1 MNKLSLSDY
10 TITKDGKIIRNKT
23 QKEIKLQKNSKGY
36 LRAIIG
42 KKKYFV
48 HRLVAEKYVPNPLN
62 KPQVNHIDGNKT
74 NNNYTNLEWVTN
86 QENRD
91 HAMKNELHLCG
102 EKCSWAKLTLEQA
115 IYIKEHRSV
124 SSKELAKMFNVS
136 NTTIK
141 HIWYGQSW
149 K

>member
-62 KPQVNHIDGNKT
+62 KPQINHIDGNKT

-102 EKCSWAKLTLEQA
+102 EKCPWAKLTLEQV
-115 IYIKEHRSV
+115 I
-124 SSKELAKMFNVS
+124 
-136 NTTIK
+136 
-141 HIWYGQSW
+141 
-149 K
+149 

>member
-62 KPQVNHIDGNKT
+62 KPQVNHIDGNKK
-74 NNNYTNLEWVTN
+74 NNCVDNLEWVTP
-86 QENRD
+86 QENTI
-91 HAMKNELHLCG
+91 HSIENEL
-102 EKCSWAKLTLEQA
+102 KK
-115 IYIKEHRSV
+115 
-124 SSKELAKMFNVS
+124 
-136 NTTIK
+136 
-141 HIWYGQSW
+141 
-149 K
+149 